1 MLLLSNT
8 TLSFTLYPSPDFK
21 ISKESIEPWLTDV
34 TLVVCDNISFDSIMK
49 SLFANES
56 DNLYG
61 NVFLTNFES
70 LKLNDW
76 SIVKRGSK
84 TSGVDLYVFPM
95 K

>member
-1 MLLLSNT
+1 
-8 TLSFTLYPSPDFK
+8 
-21 ISKESIEPWLTDV
+21 
-34 TLVVCDNISFDSIMK
+34 MK